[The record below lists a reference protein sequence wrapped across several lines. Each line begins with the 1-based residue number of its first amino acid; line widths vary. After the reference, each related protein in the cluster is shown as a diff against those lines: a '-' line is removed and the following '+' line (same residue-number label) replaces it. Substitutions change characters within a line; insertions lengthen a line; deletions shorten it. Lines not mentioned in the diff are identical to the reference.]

1 MLSRDLLI
9 FVDALMMPGLLGVRW
24 ALLSLRVAVGGWVG
38 GDVLGM
44 VGEIGPYRF
53 FSSGLLFF
61 LMSSS
66 QQTDPKAPISN
77 RKVYKHK
84 Y

>member
-1 MLSRDLLI
+1 MD
-9 FVDALMMPGLLGVRW
+9 
-24 ALLSLRVAVGGWVG
+24 

-44 VGEIGPYRF
+44 VGKLGPYTF
-53 FSSGLLFF
+53 FSSGLLFC
-61 LMSSS
+61 LPSSS